1 LHPAASPE
9 VSSTEEE
16 LRTEDAL
23 RAEERLRYDIQQQ
36 MSEEP
41 ELRE

>member
-1 LHPAASPE
+1 LHPASPE

-16 LRTEDAL
+16 LRTEEAL